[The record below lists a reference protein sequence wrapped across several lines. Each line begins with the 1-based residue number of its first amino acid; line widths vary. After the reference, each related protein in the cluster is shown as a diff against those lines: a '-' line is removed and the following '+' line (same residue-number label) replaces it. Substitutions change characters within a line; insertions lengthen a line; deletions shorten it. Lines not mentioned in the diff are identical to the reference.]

1 MDENKKIIKQLKM
14 GTTEILVL
22 AALSTR
28 DRYGYEITQDVLERS
43 GGYFELKQ
51 GFLYP
56 TLSRLESTDLVKGYW
71 KESKAGG
78 PNRKYYKLT
87 RQGRVRLKSSVAA
100 WTDFSKNFD
109 KVLGALRG

>member
-1 MDENKKIIKQLKM
+1 MDDNKKILKQLKM

-22 AALSTR
+22 AALSKR

-56 TLSRLESTDLVKGYW
+56 TLSRMEAAELLKGYW
-71 KESKAGG
+71 KDSKAGG
-78 PNRKYYKLT
+78 PNRKYYKIT
-87 RQGRVRLKSSVAA
+87 RQGRARLKSSIAA
-100 WTDFSKNFD
+100 WSDFSQKFD
-109 KVLGALRG
+109 KVLAALRA

>member
-1 MDENKKIIKQLKM
+1 MDDNNTILKQLKT

-22 AALSTR
+22 AALSKR

-56 TLSRLESTDLVKGYW
+56 TLSRMEAAELLNGYW
-71 KESKAGG
+71 KDSKAGG
-78 PNRKYYKLT
+78 PNRKYYKIT
-87 RQGRVRLKSSVAA
+87 RQGRARLKTSVAA
-100 WTDFSKNFD
+100 WSDFSKKFD
-109 KVLGALRG
+109 KVLGALRA